1 MRTRP
6 FLLAAVFL
14 AVGYFCAVPAFPQSS
29 TETGKLKIH
38 VAPKQAYVFVDGK
51 AIRDGSQ
58 TIDLAPGDHKVGV
71 YNYGYLPNTQDV
83 QITAGQTKELRV
95 ALQSSGDKIQG
106 PFADIEFKGH
116 PRAAVLLNGQT
127 PDYFVGH
134 VDEFDWNWIWHQRL
148 LVKPGTYQVTVAREG
163 KTIWS
168 GPVTAKAGEQ
178 VTVYLDRNGETST
191 KQWKEGL
198 TMGPQP
204 RFHAGIASATIPIAP
219 VTAQLAAQS
228 TQLNCGQPDSLKWS
242 STDAVDTSISGV
254 GKVSS
259 QGVRAVTPTHDTTY
273 VLTAK
278 GPGGESTQHVTVD
291 VNTQPTVTLTL
302 SQPEIRYHKI
312 GDRVVE
318 QDSATLQWSTSN
330 ANSAR
335 IEPFNTNAMSGSRTV
350 TADPKQAGTGP
361 VNENVTYTL
370 TATNACGGTVTKTAT
385 LHVVGSIDSPPAT
398 TLASLFYPTAY
409 PTKHQ
414 PKIGLVASEKMTLKN
429 VATQFKTYG
438 MYETKASLVIVGH
451 ADVRGSKKYNHA
463 LSERR
468 AALVKEYLVSNGVS
482 ADKIQ
487 TRAVGKEQQIEMKAV
502 EALES
507 KNGEKPAKWMTE
519 HQKSTWLAYNRRAD
533 IILEPTGQ
541 QSTKIYPDQSA
552 DTRILWQ
559 RPAPSLKQVESAS
572 QTTSSKVEQASLGR
586 SGR

>member
-1 MRTRP
+1 MPTRP
-6 FLLAAVFL
+6 FLLATLFL
-14 AVGYFCAVPAFPQSS
+14 AAGCLCAAPVFPQSS
-29 TETGKLKIH
+29 SETGKLKIH

-58 TIDLAPGDHKVGV
+58 TIDLSVGDHKVGV

-95 ALQSSGDKIQG
+95 GLQSSGDKIPG

-148 LVKPGTYQVTVAREG
+148 LVKPGTYEVTVTREG

-178 VTVYLDRNGETST
+178 VTVYLDRNGQTST

-204 RFHAGIASATIPIAP
+204 RFHAGIASATVPIVP

-228 TQLNCGQPDSLKWS
+228 TQLNCGQPTSLKWS
-242 STDAVDTSISGV
+242 STDAVDTSISGL
-254 GKVSS
+254 GEVSS
-259 QGVRAVTPTHDTTY
+259 QGVRAVTPTHETTY

-278 GPGGESTQHVTVD
+278 GPGGESTQRVTVD
-291 VNTQPTVTLTL
+291 VNTQPTVTLTV
-302 SQPEIRYHKI
+302 SQPEIHYHKI

-318 QDSATLQWSTSN
+318 QDSATLQWSASN

-335 IEPFNTNAMSGSRTV
+335 IEPFDSNTMSGSRKV
-350 TADPKQAGTGP
+350 TADPKQSSSGP

-370 TATNACGGTVTKTAT
+370 TATNACGGKEIKTAT
-385 LHVVGSIDSPPAT
+385 LHIVGSIDPPPAT

-409 PTKHQ
+409 PTKHHPQ
-414 PKIGLVASEKMTLKN
+414 VGLVASEKMTLKD
-429 VATQFKTYG
+429 VATQFKNYG
-438 MYETKASLVIVGH
+438 MYDQKASLVIVGH
-451 ADVRGSKKYNHA
+451 ADVRGSKKYNRA

-468 AALVKEYLVSNGVS
+468 AALVKEYLVSNGIS

-487 TRAVGKEQQIEMKAV
+487 TRAVGKEQQIEIKAV
-502 EALES
+502 ETLES
-507 KNGEKPAKWMTE
+507 ENGQKPAKWMTE
-519 HQKSTWLAYNRRAD
+519 HQKATWLAYNRRAD

-541 QSTKIYPDQSA
+541 QSMKIYPDQSA
-552 DTRILWQ
+552 DARILWQ
-559 RPAPSLKQVESAS
+559 RPEPSLKKVESAS
-572 QTTSSKVEQASLGR
+572 KTSSKVEQASLGQ
-586 SGR
+586 SGK

>member
-1 MRTRP
+1 MPTRP
-6 FLLAAVFL
+6 FLLATLFL
-14 AVGYFCAVPAFPQSS
+14 AAGCLCAAPVFPQSS
-29 TETGKLKIH
+29 SETGKLKIH

-58 TIDLAPGDHKVGV
+58 TIDLSVGDHKVGV

-95 ALQSSGDKIQG
+95 GLQSSGDKIPG

-148 LVKPGTYQVTVAREG
+148 LVKPGTYEVTVTREG

-178 VTVYLDRNGETST
+178 VTVYLDRNGQTST

-204 RFHAGIASATIPIAP
+204 RFHAGIASATVPIVP

-228 TQLNCGQPDSLKWS
+228 TQLNCGQPTSLKWS
-242 STDAVDTSISGV
+242 STDAVDTSISGL
-254 GKVSS
+254 GEVSS
-259 QGVRAVTPTHDTTY
+259 QGVRAVTPTHETTY

-278 GPGGESTQHVTVD
+278 GPGGESTQRVTVN
-291 VNTQPTVTLTL
+291 VNTQPTATLTVN
-302 SQPEIRYHKI
+302 QPEIHYHKI

-318 QDSATLQWSTSN
+318 QDSATLQWSASN

-335 IEPFNTNAMSGSRTV
+335 IEPFDSNTMSGSRKV
-350 TADPKQAGTGP
+350 TADPKQSSSGP

-370 TATNACGGTVTKTAT
+370 TATNACGGKEIKTAT
-385 LHVVGSIDSPPAT
+385 LHIVGSIDPPPAT

-409 PTKHQ
+409 PTKHHPQ
-414 PKIGLVASEKMTLKN
+414 VGLVASEKMTLKN
-429 VATQFKTYG
+429 VATQFKNYG
-438 MYETKASLVIVGH
+438 MYDQKASLVIVGH
-451 ADVRGSKKYNHA
+451 ADVRGSKKYNRA

-468 AALVKEYLVSNGVS
+468 AALVKEYLVSNGIS

-487 TRAVGKEQQIEMKAV
+487 TRAVGKEQQIEIKAV
-502 EALES
+502 ETLES
-507 KNGEKPAKWMTE
+507 ENGQKPAKWMTE
-519 HQKSTWLAYNRRAD
+519 HQKATWLAYNRRAD

-541 QSTKIYPDQSA
+541 QSMKIYPDQSA
-552 DTRILWQ
+552 DARILWQ
-559 RPAPSLKQVESAS
+559 RPEPSLKKVESAS
-572 QTTSSKVEQASLGR
+572 KTSSKVEQASLGQ
-586 SGR
+586 SGK